1 MQVLIGGFFATMI
14 LTCLHAHGIFSEVDL
29 SSATGI
35 SAEQAG
41 TTRHSAWTGPSP
53 PSPLSSVEEQRVV
66 SGLGAVVRMYQGLSF
81 ASWLSFMT
89 GGAIVFWAGHG
100 TLAKLDQVTL
110 HPKPE
115 IRVG

>member
-1 MQVLIGGFFATMI
+1 
-14 LTCLHAHGIFSEVDL
+14 
-29 SSATGI
+29 
-35 SAEQAG
+35 
-41 TTRHSAWTGPSP
+41 
-53 PSPLSSVEEQRVV
+53 
-66 SGLGAVVRMYQGLSF
+66 MYQGLSF
-81 ASWLSFMT
+81 ASWLSVMT